1 MKKHNGMRPHD
12 IVILLKIA
20 AKNNSPWRIKDLA
33 TELIISQSEISES
46 LHRSVEAGL
55 LGADKRR
62 LMKSALFEFLKHG
75 LKYVFPQHPG
85 SIVRGMATAHS
96 AKPLSKLI
104 ESEEQYV
111 WTWAKGTLRGQSIQP
126 LHPSVPEACMKDQ
139 NLYELLALA
148 DALRL
153 GKVREQ
159 KLAFEEL
166 ERRIK

>member
-1 MKKHNGMRPHD
+1 MKEHNGMRPHD

-33 TELIISQSEISES
+33 IELRISQSEVSES
-46 LHRSVEAGL
+46 LHRSVQAGL

-75 LKYVFPQHPG
+75 FKYVFPQNPG
-85 SIVRGMATAHS
+85 PIVRGMATAHS
-96 AKPLSKLI
+96 AKPLNKLI

-111 WTWAKGTLRGQSIQP
+111 WTWAKGTMRGQSIQP
-126 LHPSVPEACMKDQ
+126 LHPSVPEACVNDQ
-139 NLYELLALA
+139 NLYELLALT

-153 GKVREQ
+153 GKAREQ